1 MSRRRSETATLHDLV
16 ARACAENGEAAGGT
30 MEIRLDG
37 NVSMGLLVTPL
48 RRSDHGK
55 PPCAVVMVSDP
66 RHGAET
72 WETLLGRIYGLT
84 PTERQVVLQLL
95 EGEPIEAIARG
106 RRITRNTCRTH
117 VKRVFAKVGARSQA
131 DLVRVLLGGRP
142 RPTPSDGDS

>member
-1 MSRRRSETATLHDLV
+1 
-16 ARACAENGEAAGGT
+16 

-37 NVSMGLLVTPL
+37 DLSIGLLVTPL
-48 RRSDHGK
+48 RRSDRAHSL
-55 PPCAVVMVSDP
+55 CAVVMVSDP
-66 RHGAET
+66 RHGTET
-72 WETLLGRIYGLT
+72 WESLLARIYGLT

-95 EGEPIEAIARG
+95 EGEPIEAIARQ

-142 RPTPSDGDS
+142 RPSRASVDD